1 MSKMDLNARLS
12 EVLAHPVGRNML
24 NQYLPQ
30 LAENASLQNSTLT
43 ALIGLLPEEAGALLR
58 MLPAQCNAYRGH
70 AQAFAKDYYELTQVM
85 EGVWRL
91 YSPEDVRMELIVGR
105 DRALLLDT
113 GYGYGDISAAVR
125 KVTDKPLIVVNS
137 HGHMDHT
144 CGNCQFDLP
153 IHIHPK
159 DMALCRRMND
169 RETRERSLT
178 IAEHSYDYYS
188 GESYS
193 VLPADFDR
201 EAYLSAGAGN
211 LIPMEEGHVFDLG
224 GVALEVIA
232 LPGHT
237 PGSIGLWDRKRKLL
251 FVGDAINSYLW
262 LFMPEALMLSDY
274 RATLAKAEE
283 LDFVLMFQAHNPRVE
298 SKEVL
303 KYYREIA
310 ETLDYEK
317 GEPFQSP
324 LTPGAEAKV
333 CIRQGKTLQNFRD
346 PDFAAIVIGK
356 EHLN

>member
-1 MSKMDLNARLS
+1 MTTMDLNTSLL
-12 EVLAHPVGRNML
+12 EVLAHPVGRNL
-24 NQYLPQ
+24 LTKYLPQ
-30 LAENASLQNSTLT
+30 VAGNEDLRDMSLAALT
-43 ALIGLLPEEAGALLR
+43 DLLPEEAEALLR
-58 MLPAQCNAYRGH
+58 MLPAQCNAYQGH
-70 AQAFAKDYYELTQVM
+70 AQVPAKDYYELIPIM

-105 DRALLLDT
+105 DHALLLDT
-113 GYGYGDISAAVR
+113 GYGYGDISAAVQ

-137 HGHMDHT
+137 HGHVDHA

-169 RETRERSLT
+169 RETRQRSLE

-188 GESYS
+188 GETYS
-193 VLPADFDR
+193 ALPADFDR

-251 FVGDAINSYLW
+251 FVGDAINSYFW

-283 LDFVLMFQAHNPRVE
+283 LDFALMFQAHNPRVE

-324 LTPGAEAKV
+324 LTPGAEARV